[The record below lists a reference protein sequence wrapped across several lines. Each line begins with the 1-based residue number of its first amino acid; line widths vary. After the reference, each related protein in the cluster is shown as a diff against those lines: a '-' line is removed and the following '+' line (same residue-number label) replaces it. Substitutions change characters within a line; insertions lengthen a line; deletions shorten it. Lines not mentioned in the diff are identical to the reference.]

1 MPLPLITDY
10 YFSFSTGSLFICSLD
25 VKEGLTFLAEFDNEE
40 ALSEFSELCSKE
52 DNVLI
57 IHSSDDI
64 VITVMKATLMTTIKT
79 LEYKEK

>member
-10 YFSFSTGSLFICSLD
+10 YPSFSTGNLFVCSLN
-25 VKEGLTFLAEFDNEE
+25 VKEGLTFLAKFDNEE

-57 IHSSDDI
+57 IHSSDDV
-64 VITVMKATLMTTIKT
+64 VIINNSDESDTDDNDQDT
-79 LEYKEK
+79 